1 MNTCDN
7 MPGDTLDPRYG
18 SICNSIAHDELSLS
32 LSLSL
37 STSVYMSLCMYLF
50 TYRLGS

>member
-18 SICNSIAHDELSLS
+18 SICDSIVPDKLSFS
-32 LSLSL
+32 LYACM
-37 STSVYMSLCMYLF
+37 YMSLCKYLF
-50 TYRLGS
+50 AYRLGS